1 MGRGLLLAEV
11 MTDTHFLDSAVQQ
24 ASLLMGVS
32 GSAFYLCDPACEQ
45 FDLAALHGFQEP
57 PWGEGLIRQ
66 AARTRQAVISPPHQS
81 PALIAVPSLWRDTV
95 RGVLVVA
102 DDTPQRAFDHHD
114 TAHLQPLAEL
124 TAAAMSQAERL
135 TRMTAQ
141 FRALHVID
149 VALTSS
155 LQLDR
160 VLDLI
165 LEKATGLVGAEH
177 GSLRLLDQET
187 GVLAL
192 KAHLGEGWTPEVCAY
207 TFRLGHG
214 ITGWVAQHKKPY
226 LCSDALNDPQNVILF
241 EEMRS
246 GVAVPL
252 LEGAGQERQAN
263 QVQGVL
269 LLESTRLATFD
280 QQDVELLEALAQV
293 AIIAIQNATRHHRLQ
308 SMHDA
313 LQEEH
318 ERRVAAE
325 KWAVMGQAA
334 TALAHRIN
342 NLVGLVPASAAEIRR
357 TLIGLEV
364 PPAEE
369 EWIEANLQRI
379 ERSGKFILRM
389 ADALFRPFQETGP
402 LARFDVNRLLQE
414 ALQAADPPAD
424 VSLVRHFGQELPTVE
439 SSSLLV
445 DVFLELFTNA
455 LKAMQD
461 RPRKQ
466 LQVSTRAEP
475 GEAGP
480 WVVVQV
486 RDTGPGI
493 TPDKASHLWDMFK
506 QSEDGVG
513 FGLWWVRTFI
523 ERQGG
528 IISFE
533 SEQGQGTTFVI
544 RLPACPDL
552 EPVEP

>member
-1 MGRGLLLAEV
+1 MRDV
-11 MTDTHFLDSAVQQ
+11 TDTHFLDSAVQQ
-24 ASLLMGVS
+24 ASLLVRAGA
-32 GSAFYLCDPACEQ
+32 SAFYLCDQACEQ
-45 FDLAALHGFQEP
+45 FELAAAHGLQEM
-57 PWGEGLIRQ
+57 PWGEGLVRQ
-66 AARTRQAVISPPHQS
+66 AARSRQVVISPPHAS

-102 DDTPQRAFDHHD
+102 DDTPHRTFDHHD
-114 TAHLQPLAEL
+114 TSLLQPLAEL

-135 TRMTAQ
+135 SRMTAQ

-155 LQLDR
+155 LQLDT
-160 VLDLI
+160 VLNLI

-177 GSLRLLDQET
+177 GSLRLLDPET
-187 GVLAL
+187 GVLVL

-214 ITGWVAQHKKPY
+214 ITGWVAQHKTPY
-226 LCSDALNDPQNVILF
+226 LCSDALNDPLNVVLF

-252 LEGAGQERQAN
+252 LKGPGQEGQPGQA
-263 QVQGVL
+263 QGVL
-269 LLESTRLATFD
+269 LLESTRLEAFD

-293 AIIAIQNATRHHRLQ
+293 AIIAIENATQHHRLQ

-313 LQEEH
+313 LQDEH

-325 KWAVMGQAA
+325 RWAVMGQAA

-357 TLIGLEV
+357 TLAGLEV
-364 PPAEE
+364 PAAEG

-379 ERSGKFILRM
+379 ERSGRFILRM

-402 LARFDVNRLLQE
+402 LARFDVNRLLKE
-414 ALQAADPPAD
+414 ALQAADAPSD
-424 VSLVRHFGQELPTVE
+424 VHLVRDFGHDLPTVE

-455 LKAMQD
+455 LKAMHDCPQ
-461 RPRKQ
+461 KQ
-466 LQVSTRAEP
+466 LQVRTRAELD
-475 GEAGP
+475 ETDT
-480 WVVVQV
+480 WVIVEIS
-486 RDTGPGI
+486 DTGPGI
-493 TPDKASHLWDMFK
+493 TPDKAAHLWDMFK

-528 IISFE
+528 SISFD
-533 SEQGQGTTFVI
+533 SEQGYGATFTI
-544 RLPACPDL
+544 RLPAYLELKPD
-552 EPVEP
+552 ES

>member
-1 MGRGLLLAEV
+1 MAEV
-11 MTDTHFLDSAVQQ
+11 KDTHFLESAVQQ
-24 ASLLMGVS
+24 ASLLVGGS
-32 GSAFYLCDPACEQ
+32 GSAFYLCDPACKH

-57 PWGEGLIRQ
+57 PWGASLIRR
-66 AARTRQAVISPPHQS
+66 AAKSRQPVTSPAHESHAVI
-81 PALIAVPSLWRDTV
+81 ALPSLWHDTV

-102 DDTPQRAFDHHD
+102 DERPHRAFDRYD
-114 TAHLQPLAEL
+114 MAILQTLAEL

-155 LQLDR
+155 LRLDR

-165 LEKATGLVGAEH
+165 LEKATNLVGAEH
-177 GSLRLLDQET
+177 GSLRLLDPET
-187 GVLAL
+187 GVLFL
-192 KAHLGEGWTPEVCAY
+192 KAHLGEGWTPEVRAY
-207 TFRLGHG
+207 TFRLGQG
-214 ITGWVAQHKKPY
+214 ITGWVVQHQKPY

-252 LEGAGQERQAN
+252 LEGAGQEQHRDR
-263 QVQGVL
+263 VQGVL
-269 LLESTRLATFD
+269 LLESTRLGAFD
-280 QQDVELLEALAQV
+280 QQDVELLEAFAQV
-293 AIIAIQNATRHHRLQ
+293 AIIAIQNATQHHKLQ

-313 LQEEH
+313 LQDEH

-342 NLVGLVPASAAEIRR
+342 NLVGLVPASAAEVRR
-357 TLIGLEV
+357 TLTGLQI
-364 PPAEE
+364 PPAEG

-379 ERSGKFILRM
+379 ERSGRFILRM

-424 VSLVRHFGQELPTVE
+424 VHLVRDFGPDLPAVE

-445 DVFLELFTNA
+445 DVFLELVTNA
-455 LKAMQD
+455 LKAMHDCPQK
-461 RPRKQ
+461 R
-466 LQVSTRAEP
+466 LQVSTRSEP
-475 GEAGP
+475 DETGT
-480 WVVVQV
+480 WVIVEIS
-486 RDTGPGI
+486 DTGSGI
-493 TPDKASHLWDMFK
+493 TPDRAARLWDMFK
-506 QSEDGVG
+506 QSEDGIG

-528 IISFE
+528 SISFK
-533 SEQGQGTTFVI
+533 SEPGKGTIFTI
-544 RLPACPDL
+544 RLPASL
-552 EPVEP
+552 EPQPNEC

>member
-1 MGRGLLLAEV
+1 MAEV
-11 MTDTHFLDSAVQQ
+11 TDTHFLDSAVQQ
-24 ASLLMGVS
+24 ASLLMEVS
-32 GSAFYLCDPACEQ
+32 GSAFFLCDPACEQ
-45 FDLAALHGFQEP
+45 FELAATHGLQGVA
-57 PWGEGLIRQ
+57 WGEDLIRR
-66 AARTRQAVISPPHQS
+66 AARSRRPVFSPLHQS
-81 PALIAVPSLWRDTV
+81 PAVVAVPSLWLDTV

-102 DDTPQRAFDHHD
+102 DSTPHRTFDHHD
-114 TAHLQPLAEL
+114 TALLQALSEL

-149 VALTSS
+149 IALTSS

-177 GSLRLLDQET
+177 GSLRLLDPET
-187 GVLAL
+187 GVLVL

-207 TFRLGHG
+207 TFRLGQG
-214 ITGWVAQHKKPY
+214 ITGWVAQNQKPY
-226 LCSDALNDPQNVILF
+226 LCSDALNDPLNVVLF

-252 LEGAGQERQAN
+252 LEGAGPDQHPGR
-263 QVQGVL
+263 VQGVL
-269 LLESTRLATFD
+269 LLESTRLAAFD

-293 AIIAIQNATRHHRLQ
+293 AMIAIQNATQHHKLQ

-313 LQEEH
+313 LQDEH

-357 TLIGLEV
+357 TLTTLQV
-364 PPAEE
+364 PSAEG

-379 ERSGKFILRM
+379 ERSGQFILRM

-414 ALQAADPPAD
+414 ALQAADPPPD
-424 VSLVRHFGQELPTVE
+424 VHLIRDFGQHLPAVE

-455 LKAMQD
+455 LKAMHD
-461 RPRKQ
+461 RPQKR
-466 LQVSTRAEP
+466 LQVSTRAQP
-475 GEAGP
+475 DEAGA
-480 WVVVQV
+480 WVVIQIS
-486 RDTGPGI
+486 DTGPGI
-493 TPDKASHLWDMFK
+493 TPDKAARLWDMFK

-528 IISFE
+528 SISFQ
-533 SEQGQGTTFVI
+533 SEPGEGATFTI
-544 RLPACPDL
+544 RLPASLDL
-552 EPVEP
+552 EPNDG

>member
-1 MGRGLLLAEV
+1 MVEV
-11 MTDTHFLDSAVQQ
+11 TDTHFLDSAVQQ
-24 ASLLMGVS
+24 ASLLVGAS
-32 GSAFYLCDPACEQ
+32 GSAFYLCDLACEQ
-45 FDLAALHGFQEP
+45 FELAATRGLRDT
-57 PWGEGLIRQ
+57 PWGEGLIRR
-66 AARTRQAVISPPHQS
+66 AARSRQAVISPAHES
-81 PALIAVPSLWRDTV
+81 PALIAVPSLWHDTV
-95 RGVLVVA
+95 RGVLVVT
-102 DDTPQRAFDHHD
+102 DDTPHRTFDHQD
-114 TAHLQPLAEL
+114 AALLQPLVEL

-135 TRMTAQ
+135 NRMTAQ

-160 VLDLI
+160 VLSLI

-177 GSLRLLDQET
+177 GSLRLLDPET
-187 GVLAL
+187 GVLVL

-214 ITGWVAQHKKPY
+214 VTGWVAQHRKPY
-226 LCSDALNDPQNVILF
+226 LCSDALNDPLNVVLF

-252 LEGAGQERQAN
+252 LAGVGQDQHPD

-269 LLESTRLATFD
+269 LLESTRLAAFD
-280 QQDVELLEALAQV
+280 HQDVELLEAFAQV
-293 AIIAIQNATRHHRLQ
+293 ANIAIQNATQHHRLQ

-313 LQEEH
+313 LQDEH

-357 TLIGLEV
+357 TLTGVEV
-364 PPAEE
+364 PAAER

-379 ERSGKFILRM
+379 ERSGRFILRM

-414 ALQAADPPAD
+414 ALQAADPPSE
-424 VSLVRHFGQELPTVE
+424 VSLVRDFGHDLPTVE

-461 RPRKQ
+461 CPQKRLR
-466 LQVSTRAEP
+466 VRTRSDLD
-475 GEAGP
+475 EAGA
-480 WVVVQV
+480 WIVVQID
-486 RDTGPGI
+486 DTGPGI
-493 TPDKASHLWDMFK
+493 TPDKAAHLWDMFK

-528 IISFE
+528 SISFD
-533 SEQGQGTTFVI
+533 SGPGRGATFTI
-544 RLPACPDL
+544 RLPASLEL
-552 EPVEP
+552 EPSES